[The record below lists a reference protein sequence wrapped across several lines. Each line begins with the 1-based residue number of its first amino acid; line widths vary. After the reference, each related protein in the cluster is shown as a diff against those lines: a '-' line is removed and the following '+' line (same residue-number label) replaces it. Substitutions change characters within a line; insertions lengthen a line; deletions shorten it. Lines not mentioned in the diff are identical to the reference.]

1 MPSHFQTRA
10 RFSPVSH
17 QEPGLL
23 SRAFKSTR
31 TLSLS
36 NLLDLGIEDIDKLV
50 LKVRVCV
57 CHGVENI

>member
-1 MPSHFQTRA
+1 
-10 RFSPVSH
+10 
-17 QEPGLL
+17 L